1 MKMKALALCCAI
13 IAICCLL
20 CACGDDVGVIG
31 SADGPTT
38 IVVGQNV
45 DGFTHNKAAAAGFGL
60 GADTLADISA
70 RFGDP
75 DDTIINERHASTAI
89 EAYYPYGRFIFSGA
103 KDETPVLIQCTISA
117 EGLAGPCGVKLG
129 MSLDQVAE
137 LVFPGGADIIKDAG
151 YTDVYLYQR
160 GSGDYG
166 KFMLLTAEY
175 QTTASTDISK
185 IICSAPS
192 YDDGVYTIFEL
203 YFNSAKELTSYVLSQ
218 A

>member
-1 MKMKALALCCAI
+1 MKRIIALICAVLALCFI
-13 IAICCLL
+13 L
-20 CACGDDVGVIG
+20 CACGDDTGVIG

-38 IVVGQNV
+38 IVVGQEL
-45 DGFTHNKAAAAGFGL
+45 DGFTHNKAAAAGFGM
-60 GADTLADISA
+60 GADTLADITS
-70 RFGDP
+70 RLGDP
-75 DDTIINERHASTAI
+75 DDTIVNERHASTSI
-89 EAYYPYGRFIFSGA
+89 EAYYPYGRFIFRGE
-103 KDETPVLIQCTISA
+103 KDATPVLVQCTISEA
-117 EGLAGPCGVKLG
+117 GLAGPFGVKLG
-129 MSLDQVAE
+129 MSLEQVAD
-137 LVFPGGADIIKDAG
+137 LVFPDGSDIIKDAG

-192 YDDGVYTIFEL
+192 YDDGVYTILEL
-203 YFNSAKELTSYVLSQ
+203 YFNSARELTSYVLSQ